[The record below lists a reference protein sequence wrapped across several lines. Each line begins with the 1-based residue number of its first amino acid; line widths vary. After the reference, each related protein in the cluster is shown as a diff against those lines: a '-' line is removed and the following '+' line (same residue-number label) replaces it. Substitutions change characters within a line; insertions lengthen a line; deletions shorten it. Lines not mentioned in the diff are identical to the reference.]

1 MKRVAL
7 LLSMIV
13 LAGCALSR
21 RTGAPAREAAELAA
35 VAQAFF
41 DAVAMRDSAAIRA
54 LFTPNARII
63 AIWDD
68 SGSPAYDDL
77 GVAGFASEIATG
89 DGPLIARMWNPEVRV
104 SGRLAT
110 LWTRYDLHR
119 RWEFSHCGVDA
130 FQMVRV
136 DGGWRITALSFT
148 GQTED
153 CPPAPPR

>member
-1 MKRVAL
+1 MKRIVL

-13 LAGCALSR
+13 FAGCALSR
-21 RTGAPAREAAELAA
+21 RTGAPGPEAAEVAA
-35 VAQAFF
+35 VAQAF
-41 DAVAMRDSAAIRA
+41 SAAIHA

-68 SGSPAYDDL
+68 GGSPAYDDL
-77 GVAGFASEIATG
+77 GVAKFSSEIATG
-89 DGPLIARMWNPEVRV
+89 DGPLIERMWNPDVRV

-119 RWEFSHCGVDA
+119 RWELSHCGVDA

-148 GQTED
+148 GQTVD
-153 CPPAPPR
+153 CRPAPPR